1 MYNIIILALRE
12 FKTSVRTKSFIIGLI
27 IAPIMMGGSILVM
40 KLTENKVDVSEKKI
54 AIIDRTGQI
63 GESIIK
69 HAEIH
74 NTSQTYDSVKGK
86 QVKPFYTIEIVEVD
100 SSGLEQKRIEL
111 SKKVQSKELH
121 AFVEIGP
128 GVIFPSENAELNKVT
143 YHSENSLMDEIR
155 GWLNWPINEPVRE
168 ARIKEFGMNDK
179 DAQILLQWMDVK
191 GMGLIS
197 DKDPKSGK
205 SEAKESSVVETILI
219 PYIFLILIFMMVLMS
234 AVPLLNSVMEE
245 KTERIAEVLLGTV
258 TPFQFMMGK
267 VLGGIS
273 ISLTGMA
280 VYVIGGIFAVSRMG
294 YVDYVPFDLLPWFFT
309 YTVLSIIL
317 YGSVMA
323 ALGSACNDS
332 KDAQSLQF
340 PAMLPIILPMFLMMP
355 VLKEPLGSFATTLS
369 LIPPFTPFLMIV
381 RQASPVTIP
390 SWQPIVG
397 LIGVILFA
405 LLTVWFGGKIF
416 RTMILAQGKRPGL
429 ISIIKLAMKK

>member
-40 KLTENKVDVSEKKI
+40 KLTENKVDISEKKI
-54 AIIDRTGQI
+54 AVIDRTGLI
-63 GESIIK
+63 GNNIIEQ
-69 HAEIH
+69 AELH
-74 NTSQTYDSVKGK
+74 NKNQTYDSVKGK
-86 QVKPFYTIEIVEVD
+86 QVKPIYSIDLIVVD
-100 SSGLEQKRIEL
+100 SSKLEQKRIEL
-111 SKKVQSKELH
+111 SKMVKSKQLH

-128 GVIFPSENAELNKVT
+128 GVLFPTKNPELNKVT

-155 GWLNWPINEPVRE
+155 DWMQWPINQSVRE
-168 ARIKEFGMNDK
+168 ARIKKFGMKDK
-179 DAQILLQWMDVK
+179 DAQLLLQWINIK
-191 GMGLIS
+191 GMGLVSES
-197 DKDPKSGK
+197 DSKSGK
-205 SEAKESSVVETILI
+205 TEAKESSIVETLLI

-234 AVPLLNSVMEE
+234 AVPLLSSVMEE

-273 ISLTGMA
+273 ISLTGMS
-280 VYVIGGIFAVSRMG
+280 VYVIGGVIAVSKMG
-294 YVDYVPFDLLPWFFT
+294 YSDYIPFDLLPWFFA

-317 YGSVMA
+317 YGSIMA

-381 RQASPVTIP
+381 RQASPVSVPT
-390 SWQPIVG
+390 WQPIAG

-405 LLTVWFGGKIF
+405 LLVVWLGGKIF

-429 ISIIKLAMKK
+429 ISIIKLSMKK

>member
-40 KLTENKVDVSEKKI
+40 KLTENKVDISEKKI
-54 AIIDRTGQI
+54 AVIDRTGLI
-63 GESIIK
+63 GNNIIEQ
-69 HAEIH
+69 AELH
-74 NTSQTYDSVKGK
+74 NKNQTYDSVKGK
-86 QVKPFYTIEIVEVD
+86 QVKPIYSIDLIVVD
-100 SSGLEQKRIEL
+100 SSKLEQKRIEL
-111 SKKVQSKELH
+111 SKMVKSKQLH

-128 GVIFPSENAELNKVT
+128 GVLFPTKNPELNKVT

-155 GWLNWPINEPVRE
+155 DWMQWPINQTVRE
-168 ARIKEFGMNDK
+168 ARIKKFGMKDK
-179 DAQILLQWMDVK
+179 DAQLLLQWINIK
-191 GMGLIS
+191 GMGLVSES
-197 DKDPKSGK
+197 DSKSGK
-205 SEAKESSVVETILI
+205 TEAKESSIVETLLI

-234 AVPLLNSVMEE
+234 AVPLLSSVMEE

-273 ISLTGMA
+273 ISLTGMS
-280 VYVIGGIFAVSRMG
+280 VYVIGGVIAVSKMG
-294 YVDYVPFDLLPWFFT
+294 YSDYIPFDLLPWFFA

-317 YGSVMA
+317 YGSIMA

-381 RQASPVTIP
+381 RQASPVSVPT
-390 SWQPIVG
+390 WQPIAG

-405 LLTVWFGGKIF
+405 LLVVWLGGKIF

-429 ISIIKLAMKK
+429 ISIIKLSMKK